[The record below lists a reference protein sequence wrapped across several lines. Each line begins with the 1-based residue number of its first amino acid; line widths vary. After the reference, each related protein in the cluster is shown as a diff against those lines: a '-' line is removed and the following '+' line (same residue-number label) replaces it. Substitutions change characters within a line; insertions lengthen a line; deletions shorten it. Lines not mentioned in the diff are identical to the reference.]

1 MTEVLTIAQ
10 IGRHGFDHM
19 DGWGWIPAVVGL
31 VFLAALIGLVVWF
44 ITSIVRKPVVTA
56 STASPIMSQAA
67 ALLDERYAKG
77 EIERDEYLQ
86 RKEDLRA

>member
-1 MTEVLTIAQ
+1 
-10 IGRHGFDHM
+10 M
-19 DGWGWIPAVVGL
+19 DGWGWIPAVIGL
-31 VFLAALIGLVVWF
+31 VFLAASIGLVVWF

-56 STASPIMSQAA
+56 STASPTVSQAS
-67 ALLDERYAKG
+67 ALLDERYARG